1 MAELRV
7 RTIDESELETVLGED
22 LEFEGT
28 IEFAEPLLVKGRLSG
43 EIRAKSDLF
52 VAASAEVVA
61 DVHAECVSVRGTVR
75 GDVTAAKRLELFS
88 GASLEGNIAT
98 PDLVVQ
104 SGSTFSGSCRMG
116 SDFPEKSPEKG
127 AAGGGRAPGN
137 AATPESQRQNQ
148 EGHRDE
154 ASQSE

>member
-22 LEFEGT
+22 LDFEGT
-28 IEFAEPLLVKGRLSG
+28 IEFSEPLLVKGRLSG
-43 EIRAKSDLF
+43 EIRATSDLF
-52 VAASAEVVA
+52 VAASAEVAA
-61 DVHAECVSVRGTVR
+61 DVHAECVSLRGTLR

-104 SGSTFSGSCRMG
+104 SGSAFTGSCTMA
-116 SDFPEKSPEKG
+116 KG
-127 AAGGGRAPGN
+127 AGAGSPGGSAPRKQG
-137 AATPESQRQNQ
+137 TPGESRNQ
-148 EGHRDE
+148 SGETP
-154 ASQSE
+154 